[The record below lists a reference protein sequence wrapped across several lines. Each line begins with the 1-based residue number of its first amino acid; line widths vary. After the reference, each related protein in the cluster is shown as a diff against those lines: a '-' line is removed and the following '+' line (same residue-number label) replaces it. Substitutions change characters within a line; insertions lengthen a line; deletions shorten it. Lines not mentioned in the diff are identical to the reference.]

1 MSTTDARTP
10 GTDPER
16 ARPAAV
22 VDDDGGITLWTPTA
36 RHLLGYGPDEVT
48 GHPAARLLAAPLP
61 VPVLRAVAAHRA
73 WSGLLWARHRD
84 GHPVELGVEAHPCPQ
99 VDGSRRWVLL
109 VEPDRRTEE
118 RLVGRAFTQ
127 SPIALAAYDNAG
139 RLLHANDALVRLA
152 GKSLARMRGLA
163 LEEIHPY
170 PPYLELGA
178 LQQQVLATA
187 TAVRTRLDGAPPGG
201 GPACTWDVC
210 VTPLRTGDGRVNGLG
225 VAIIDVTQEARA
237 RRRLL
242 LANAACDRIGGT
254 LDATRTARELVETLT
269 DGTDG
274 FADFAAVDLYDA
286 PRPGEG
292 RSADR
297 AGTATLRRAHASLLG
312 GSPGTAPRPG
322 EPVAYPPGSPF
333 ARALEDGGLHRCRPD
348 PAEDLPPALGA
359 AAGHSLV
366 LVPITARGERLGL
379 ATLAR
384 GPQAEPF
391 DRDDL
396 LLAQEIVQR
405 AAISIDNARRYAHE
419 RDIALA
425 LQRALLP
432 CHVPDQ
438 RALELALRYRP
449 GHEGRDI
456 GGVWCDVIPLS
467 GARVALVAGDV
478 STRGVDASAAMGR
491 LRTAVR
497 ALADL
502 DLAPDEL
509 LAHLDDL
516 VTQLAHEERS
526 DAHRLGGHPASGTGA
541 TCLYAVYDPVS
552 RRLCAASAGHPA
564 PVLHRPG
571 RAPEPLPVAAG
582 PPLGTGGITFESIDV
597 DLPDATV
604 LAVYSGRIHGAG
616 EAGPETVRRAL
627 AAVGAADDLG
637 PGCDRVLRALPAGSD
652 EDDVALLAAR
662 THGLPASR
670 VAGWDVPPD
679 PEAVGRIRHELGGL
693 LARWGLADAV
703 FTTEL
708 VVTEL
713 LTNAI
718 RYGRAPVR
726 LRLIRDRRLICE
738 ISDGGA
744 TAPRLRRAGA
754 DDEGGRGLYLVAQL
768 TRRWGTRFTPD
779 GKTIWTEQD
788 LPEQDPA
795 QQDPAQ
801 QDPAQQDPA
810 EQDLPRSA

>member
-10 GTDPER
+10 GTDPDR

-84 GHPVELGVEAHPCPQ
+84 GHPVELGVEAYPCPQ
-99 VDGSRRWVLL
+99 VGGSWRWVLL

-127 SPIALAAYDNAG
+127 SPIALAVYDNAG
-139 RLLHANDALVRLA
+139 KLLHANDAIVRLA
-152 GKSLARMRGLA
+152 GQSLARMRGLA

-178 LQQQVLATA
+178 LQQQVLTTG

-201 GPACTWDVC
+201 GGACTWDVC

-225 VAIIDVTQEARA
+225 VAIIDVTHEARA

-242 LANAACDRIGGT
+242 LANEACDRIGGT

-269 DGTDG
+269 DG
-274 FADFAAVDLYDA
+274 FADFASVDLYDA

-297 AGTATLRRAHASLLG
+297 ANATTLRRAHASTLDG
-312 GSPGTAPRPG
+312 CPGTPRPG
-322 EPVAYPPGSPF
+322 QSVEYPAGSPL
-333 ARALEDGGLHRCRPD
+333 ARALADGGLHLYRLD
-348 PAEDLPPALGA
+348 AAGAEDLPPALRA
-359 AAGHSLV
+359 AAVHSLL

-379 ATLAR
+379 ATVAR
-384 GPQAEPF
+384 HRRREAF

-419 RDIALA
+419 RDIAMA

-438 RALELALRYRP
+438 RALDLALRYRP
-449 GHEGRDI
+449 GQEGRDI

-478 STRGVDASAAMGR
+478 TARGIDASATTGR

-516 VTQLAHEERS
+516 VTQLAHEEGSDEEHS
-526 DAHRLGGHPASGTGA
+526 DAHRPGGRSASGTGA
-541 TCLYAVYDPVS
+541 TCLYAVYDPVT
-552 RRLCAASAGHPA
+552 RRLCVASAGHPA
-564 PVLHRPG
+564 PVVHRPG

-582 PPLGTGGITFESIDV
+582 PPLGTGGITFESVEV

-604 LAVYSGRIHGAG
+604 LALYGGRIRDAG
-616 EAGPETVRRAL
+616 GDGPETVCRAL
-627 AAVGAADDLG
+627 AGIGTADDLG
-637 PGCDRVLRALPAGSD
+637 PGCDRVLRALLAD
-652 EDDVALLAAR
+652 ATDDDVALLTAR

-670 VAGWDVPPD
+670 VASWDVPSV

-693 LARWGLADAV
+693 LARWGLPDAV

-713 LTNAI
+713 VTNAI

-768 TRRWGTRFTPD
+768 TRRWGTRFTPE

-795 QQDPAQ
+795 
-801 QDPAQQDPA
+801 